1 MTVSKQYSKMS
12 REELEAEIKELRV
25 AAQKAE
31 AKGMINE
38 YAVHERKIL
47 MAEAYMLDPDTFR
60 SGETYPIAN
69 SGGESFMIKYMNG
82 VFAWGWRDGNS
93 GLEAVPISV
102 LTREDRGL

>member
-1 MTVSKQYSKMS
+1 MNKQYSRMS

-47 MAEAYMLDPDTFR
+47 MAEAYMLDPSVFR
-60 SGETYPIAN
+60 SGETYSIAN
-69 SGGESFMIKYMNG
+69 SGGESFKINYMNG
-82 VFAWGWRDGNS
+82 VFAWGWRDGS
-93 GLEAVPISV
+93 SSLEAVPISV
-102 LTREDRGL
+102 LTKEDGGYN